1 MNETRSHS
9 PLRMLAVLL
18 LVLALFTACTSS
30 AQKAA
35 QQLELGRK
43 YLTEQNY
50 AEAVAAFTE
59 AIQLDPNNIDA
70 YMGRAEAYKALQKY
84 EEAADDY
91 STVIEKTADQPYT
104 QALAYQGRA
113 DLYEQT
119 EEWAKAESDY
129 SAILPLLDTEGA
141 KNAADD
147 ETRTELKKDV
157 LKRHA
162 AVCITMELFEKAS
175 ADYDTLEQLGEDV
188 SSARDALAALLPA
201 EAPDAENTLK
211 PAEDSAAEAE
221 LPAESEAN
229 AASAEEPV
237 ASSKEEQAA
246 SKQEEKPASS
256 AASSSASSAAS
267 SAASKQEQSAQSKAE
282 APASS
287 TTAPKG
293 NTLKTSNHTPVAV
306 GTMSVEYHSNQSNF
320 SGDDSYYTDAFLFD
334 LTNTGSA
341 PVTVWTEGMAPEFRI
356 ICNGQEISLTQY
368 GSNGHYVLHQPTS
381 EDDPGDYWEWVDND
395 SNVLAEGDEQS
406 IYLEVEKMPRSWKQC
421 TVVYSPVYAP
431 NTTVEFTIDNPW

>member
-50 AEAVAAFTE
+50 AEAVVAFTE

-84 EEAADDY
+84 EEATSDY

-129 SAILPLLDTEGA
+129 RALLPLLDTEGA

-147 ETRTELKKDV
+147 EARTELKKDV

-229 AASAEEPV
+229 AASE
-237 ASSKEEQAA
+237 
-246 SKQEEKPASS
+246 QEEKPASS

-293 NTLKTSNHTPVAV
+293 NALKASNHTPVAV
-306 GTMSVEYHSNQSNF
+306 GTMSVNYDSNMSNF
-320 SGDDSYYTDAFLFD
+320 SGDDSYYTDAFLFA

-356 ICNGQEISLTQY
+356 ICNGQEISLTQS

-406 IYLEVEKMPRSWKQC
+406 IYLEVEKMPRGWKQC

>member
-84 EEAADDY
+84 EEATSDY

-129 SAILPLLDTEGA
+129 RALLPLLDTEGA

-147 ETRTELKKDV
+147 AARTELKKDV

-229 AASAEEPV
+229 AASE
-237 ASSKEEQAA
+237 
-246 SKQEEKPASS
+246 QEEKPASS

-287 TTAPKG
+287 TTVPKG
-293 NTLKTSNHTPVAV
+293 NALKASNHTPVAV
-306 GTMSVEYHSNQSNF
+306 GTMSVKYDSNTSNF
-320 SGDDSYYTDAFLFD
+320 SGDDSYYTDAFLFA

-368 GSNGHYVLHQPTS
+368 GSNGHYVQHQPTS

-406 IYLEVEKMPRSWKQC
+406 IYLEVEKMPRGWKQC

>member
-59 AIQLDPNNIDA
+59 AIQLDPNSIDA

-84 EEAADDY
+84 EEATSDY

-119 EEWAKAESDY
+119 EELAKAESDY
-129 SAILPLLDTEGA
+129 RALLPLLDTEGA

-147 ETRTELKKDV
+147 EARTELKKDV

-211 PAEDSAAEAE
+211 PAEDSTAEAE

-229 AASAEEPV
+229 AASAEEPA

-267 SAASKQEQSAQSKAE
+267 SAAS
-282 APASS
+282 S

-293 NTLKTSNHTPVAV
+293 NTLKTSNHTPVTV

-395 SNVLAEGDEQS
+395 SNVLAEGDEQD

>member
-59 AIQLDPNNIDA
+59 AIQLGPNNIDA

-84 EEAADDY
+84 EEATSDY

-129 SAILPLLDTEGA
+129 RALLPLLDTEGA

-147 ETRTELKKDV
+147 EARTELKKDV

-188 SSARDALAALLPA
+188 SSARDALADLLPA

-229 AASAEEPV
+229 AASE
-237 ASSKEEQAA
+237 
-246 SKQEEKPASS
+246 QEEKPASS

-267 SAASKQEQSAQSKAE
+267 SAASKQKQSAQSKAE

-293 NTLKTSNHTPVAV
+293 NALKASNHTPVTV
-306 GTMSVEYHSNQSNF
+306 GTMSVMYDSNMSNF
-320 SGDDSYYTDAFLFD
+320 SGDDSYYTDAFLFA

-356 ICNGQEISLTQY
+356 ICNGQEISLTQS
-368 GSNGHYVLHQPTS
+368 GSNGHYVQHQPTS

-406 IYLEVEKMPRSWKQC
+406 IYLEVEKMPRGWKQC

>member
-1 MNETRSHS
+1 MNETQSHS

-84 EEAADDY
+84 EEATSDY

-129 SAILPLLDTEGA
+129 RALLPLLDTEGA

-147 ETRTELKKDV
+147 EARTELKKDV

-188 SSARDALAALLPA
+188 SSARDALADLLPA
-201 EAPDAENTLK
+201 EAPDTENTLK

-246 SKQEEKPASS
+246 SEQEEKPASS

-267 SAASKQEQSAQSKAE
+267 SAAS
-282 APASS
+282 S

-293 NTLKTSNHTPVAV
+293 NTLKTSNHTPVTV

>member
-84 EEAADDY
+84 EEATSDY

-129 SAILPLLDTEGA
+129 RALLPLLDTEGA

-147 ETRTELKKDV
+147 EARTELKKDV

-188 SSARDALAALLPA
+188 SSARDALADLLPA

-229 AASAEEPV
+229 AASE
-237 ASSKEEQAA
+237 
-246 SKQEEKPASS
+246 QEEKPASS

-267 SAASKQEQSAQSKAE
+267 SAASKQEQPAQSKAE

-287 TTAPKG
+287 TTVPKG
-293 NTLKTSNHTPVAV
+293 NALKASNHTPVAV
-306 GTMSVEYHSNQSNF
+306 GTMSVKYDSNTSNF
-320 SGDDSYYTDAFLFD
+320 SGDDSYYTDAFLFA

-356 ICNGQEISLTQY
+356 ICNGQEISLTQS
-368 GSNGHYVLHQPTS
+368 GSNGHYVQHQPTS

-406 IYLEVEKMPRSWKQC
+406 IYLEVEKMPRGWKQC

>member
-1 MNETRSHS
+1 
-9 PLRMLAVLL
+9 
-18 LVLALFTACTSS
+18 
-30 AQKAA
+30 
-35 QQLELGRK
+35 
-43 YLTEQNY
+43 
-50 AEAVAAFTE
+50 
-59 AIQLDPNNIDA
+59 
-70 YMGRAEAYKALQKY
+70 
-84 EEAADDY
+84 
-91 STVIEKTADQPYT
+91 
-104 QALAYQGRA
+104 
-113 DLYEQT
+113 
-119 EEWAKAESDY
+119 
-129 SAILPLLDTEGA
+129 
-141 KNAADD
+141 
-147 ETRTELKKDV
+147 
-157 LKRHA
+157 
-162 AVCITMELFEKAS
+162 MELFEKAS

-188 SSARDALAALLPA
+188 SSARDALADLLPA

-246 SKQEEKPASS
+246 SEQKEKPASS

-267 SAASKQEQSAQSKAE
+267 SAAS
-282 APASS
+282 S

-293 NTLKTSNHTPVAV
+293 NTLKTSNHTPVTV

-320 SGDDSYYTDAFLFD
+320 SGGDSYYTDAFLFD

-395 SNVLAEGDEQS
+395 SNVLAEGDEQD

>member
-43 YLTEQNY
+43 CLTEQNY

-84 EEAADDY
+84 EEATSDY

-129 SAILPLLDTEGA
+129 RALLPLLDTEGA

-147 ETRTELKKDV
+147 EARTELKKDV

-229 AASAEEPV
+229 AASE
-237 ASSKEEQAA
+237 
-246 SKQEEKPASS
+246 QEEKPASS

-287 TTAPKG
+287 TTVPKG
-293 NTLKTSNHTPVAV
+293 NALKASNHTPVTV
-306 GTMSVEYHSNQSNF
+306 GTMSVMYDSNMSNF
-320 SGDDSYYTDAFLFD
+320 SGDDSYYTDAFLFA

-356 ICNGQEISLTQY
+356 ICNGQEISLTQS
-368 GSNGHYVLHQPTS
+368 GSNGHYVQHQPTS

-406 IYLEVEKMPRSWKQC
+406 IYLEVEKMPRGWKQC

>member
-50 AEAVAAFTE
+50 AEAVVAFTE

-84 EEAADDY
+84 EEATSDY

-129 SAILPLLDTEGA
+129 RALLPLLDTEGA

-147 ETRTELKKDV
+147 EARTELKKDV

-229 AASAEEPV
+229 AASE
-237 ASSKEEQAA
+237 
-246 SKQEEKPASS
+246 QEEKP
-256 AASSSASSAAS
+256 ASSAAS

-287 TTAPKG
+287 TTVPKG
-293 NTLKTSNHTPVAV
+293 NVLKASNHTPVTV
-306 GTMSVEYHSNQSNF
+306 GTMSVEYDSNMSNF
-320 SGDDSYYTDAFLFD
+320 SGDDSYYTDAFLFA

-356 ICNGQEISLTQY
+356 ICNGQEISLTQS
-368 GSNGHYVLHQPTS
+368 GSNGHYVQHQPTS

-406 IYLEVEKMPRSWKQC
+406 IYLEVEKMPRGWKQC

>member
-50 AEAVAAFTE
+50 AEAVVAFTE

-84 EEAADDY
+84 EEATSDY

-129 SAILPLLDTEGA
+129 RALLPLLDTEGA

-147 ETRTELKKDV
+147 AARTELKKDV

-229 AASAEEPV
+229 AASE
-237 ASSKEEQAA
+237 
-246 SKQEEKPASS
+246 QEEKPASS
-256 AASSSASSAAS
+256 AASSSASSAVS

-287 TTAPKG
+287 TTVPKG
-293 NTLKTSNHTPVAV
+293 NALKASNHTPVTV
-306 GTMSVEYHSNQSNF
+306 GTMSVMYDSNMSNF
-320 SGDDSYYTDAFLFD
+320 SGDDSYYTDAFLFA

-356 ICNGQEISLTQY
+356 ICNGQEISLTQS
-368 GSNGHYVLHQPTS
+368 GSNGHYVQHQPTS

-406 IYLEVEKMPRSWKQC
+406 IYLEVEKMPRGWKQC

>member
-84 EEAADDY
+84 EEATSDY

-129 SAILPLLDTEGA
+129 RALLPLLDTEGA

-147 ETRTELKKDV
+147 EARTELKKDV

-229 AASAEEPV
+229 AAS
-237 ASSKEEQAA
+237 EQ
-246 SKQEEKPASS
+246 KEKPASS

-293 NTLKTSNHTPVAV
+293 NALKASNHTPVAV
-306 GTMSVEYHSNQSNF
+306 GTMSVKYDSNMSNF
-320 SGDDSYYTDAFLFD
+320 SGDDSYYTDAFLFA

-356 ICNGQEISLTQY
+356 ICNGQEISLTQS
-368 GSNGHYVLHQPTS
+368 GSNGHYVQHQPTS

-406 IYLEVEKMPRSWKQC
+406 IYLEVEKMPRGWKQC

>member
-50 AEAVAAFTE
+50 AEAVVAFTE

-84 EEAADDY
+84 EEATSDY

-129 SAILPLLDTEGA
+129 RALLPLLDTEGA

-147 ETRTELKKDV
+147 EARTELKKDV

-229 AASAEEPV
+229 AAS
-237 ASSKEEQAA
+237 EQ
-246 SKQEEKPASS
+246 KEKPASS

-293 NTLKTSNHTPVAV
+293 NALKASNHTPVAV
-306 GTMSVEYHSNQSNF
+306 GTMSVNYDSNMSNF
-320 SGDDSYYTDAFLFD
+320 SGDDSYYTDAFLFA

-356 ICNGQEISLTQY
+356 ICNGQEISLTQS
-368 GSNGHYVLHQPTS
+368 GSNGHYVQHQPTS

-406 IYLEVEKMPRSWKQC
+406 IYLEVEKMPRGWKQC

>member
-50 AEAVAAFTE
+50 AEAVVAFTE

-91 STVIEKTADQPYT
+91 STVIEKTTDQPYT

-129 SAILPLLDTEGA
+129 RALLPLLDTEGA

-147 ETRTELKKDV
+147 EARTELKKDV

-229 AASAEEPV
+229 AAS
-237 ASSKEEQAA
+237 EQ
-246 SKQEEKPASS
+246 KEKPASS

-293 NTLKTSNHTPVAV
+293 NALKASNHTPVAV
-306 GTMSVEYHSNQSNF
+306 GTMSVNYDSNMSNF
-320 SGDDSYYTDAFLFD
+320 SGDDSYYTDAFLFA

-356 ICNGQEISLTQY
+356 ICNGQEISLTQS
-368 GSNGHYVLHQPTS
+368 GSNGHYVQHQPTS

-406 IYLEVEKMPRSWKQC
+406 IYLEVEKMPRNWKQC

>member
-35 QQLELGRK
+35 QRLELGRK

-84 EEAADDY
+84 EEATSDY

-129 SAILPLLDTEGA
+129 RALLPLLDTEGA

-147 ETRTELKKDV
+147 EARTELKKDV
-157 LKRHA
+157 LKCHA

-201 EAPDAENTLK
+201 EAPDTENTLK

-229 AASAEEPV
+229 AASE
-237 ASSKEEQAA
+237 
-246 SKQEEKPASS
+246 QEEKPASS

-293 NTLKTSNHTPVAV
+293 NALKASNHTPVAV
-306 GTMSVEYHSNQSNF
+306 GTMSVKYDSNTSNF
-320 SGDDSYYTDAFLFD
+320 SGDDSYYTDAFLFA

-368 GSNGHYVLHQPTS
+368 GSNGHYVQHQPTS

-406 IYLEVEKMPRSWKQC
+406 IYLEVEKMPRGWKQC

>member
-84 EEAADDY
+84 EEATSDY
-91 STVIEKTADQPYT
+91 STVIEKTTDQPYT

-129 SAILPLLDTEGA
+129 RALLPLLDTEGA

-147 ETRTELKKDV
+147 EARTELKKDV

-188 SSARDALAALLPA
+188 SSARDSLVALLPA
-201 EAPDAENTLK
+201 EAPDTENTLK

-229 AASAEEPV
+229 AASE
-237 ASSKEEQAA
+237 
-246 SKQEEKPASS
+246 QEEKPASS

-267 SAASKQEQSAQSKAE
+267 SAASKQKQSAQSKAE

-293 NTLKTSNHTPVAV
+293 NALKASNHTPVAV
-306 GTMSVEYHSNQSNF
+306 GTMSVKYDSNTSNF
-320 SGDDSYYTDAFLFD
+320 SGDDSYYTDAFLFA

-356 ICNGQEISLTQY
+356 ICNGQEISLTQS
-368 GSNGHYVLHQPTS
+368 GSNGHYVQHQPTS
-381 EDDPGDYWEWVDND
+381 EDDPDDYWEWVDND

-406 IYLEVEKMPRSWKQC
+406 IYLEVEKMPRGWKQC

>member
-50 AEAVAAFTE
+50 AEAVVAFTE

-84 EEAADDY
+84 EEATSDY

-129 SAILPLLDTEGA
+129 RALLPLLDTEGA

-147 ETRTELKKDV
+147 EARTELKKDV

-229 AASAEEPV
+229 AASE
-237 ASSKEEQAA
+237 
-246 SKQEEKPASS
+246 QEEKPASS

-267 SAASKQEQSAQSKAE
+267 SAASKQERSAQSKAE

-293 NTLKTSNHTPVAV
+293 NALKASNHTPVAV
-306 GTMSVEYHSNQSNF
+306 GTMSVKYDSNTSNF
-320 SGDDSYYTDAFLFD
+320 SGDDSYYTDAFLFA

-368 GSNGHYVLHQPTS
+368 GSNGHYVQHQPTS

-406 IYLEVEKMPRSWKQC
+406 IYLEVEKMPRGWKQC

>member
-50 AEAVAAFTE
+50 AEAVVAFTE

-91 STVIEKTADQPYT
+91 STVIEKTTNQPYT

-129 SAILPLLDTEGA
+129 RALLPLLDTEGA

-147 ETRTELKKDV
+147 EARTELKKDV

-229 AASAEEPV
+229 AASE
-237 ASSKEEQAA
+237 
-246 SKQEEKPASS
+246 QEEKPASS

>member
-84 EEAADDY
+84 EEATSDY

-129 SAILPLLDTEGA
+129 RALLPLLDTEGA

-147 ETRTELKKDV
+147 EARTELKKDV

-188 SSARDALAALLPA
+188 SSARDALADLLPA

-229 AASAEEPV
+229 AASE
-237 ASSKEEQAA
+237 
-246 SKQEEKPASS
+246 QEEKPASS

-293 NTLKTSNHTPVAV
+293 NALKASNHTPVAV
-306 GTMSVEYHSNQSNF
+306 GTMSVKYDSNMSNF

-356 ICNGQEISLTQY
+356 ICNGQEISLTQS
-368 GSNGHYVLHQPTS
+368 GSNGHYVQHQPTS

-406 IYLEVEKMPRSWKQC
+406 IYLEVEKMPRGWKQC

>member
-84 EEAADDY
+84 EEATSDY

-129 SAILPLLDTEGA
+129 RALLPLLDTEGA

-147 ETRTELKKDV
+147 EARTELKKDV

-162 AVCITMELFEKAS
+162 AVCIMMELFEKAS

-188 SSARDALAALLPA
+188 SSARDALADLLPA

-229 AASAEEPV
+229 AASE
-237 ASSKEEQAA
+237 
-246 SKQEEKPASS
+246 QEEKPASS

-267 SAASKQEQSAQSKAE
+267 SAASKQEQPAQSKAE

-287 TTAPKG
+287 TTVPKG
-293 NTLKTSNHTPVAV
+293 NALKASNHTPVAV
-306 GTMSVEYHSNQSNF
+306 GTMSVKYDSNMSNF
-320 SGDDSYYTDAFLFD
+320 SGDDSYYTDAFLFA

-368 GSNGHYVLHQPTS
+368 GSNGHYVQHQPTS

-406 IYLEVEKMPRSWKQC
+406 IYLEVEKMPRGWKQC

>member
-30 AQKAA
+30 SQKAA

-43 YLTEQNY
+43 YLTEHNY

-70 YMGRAEAYKALQKY
+70 YMGRAEAYKALQKA
-84 EEAADDY
+84 EEATSDY

-104 QALAYQGRA
+104 QALAFQGRA

-129 SAILPLLDTEGA
+129 RALLPLLDTEGA

-147 ETRTELKKDV
+147 EARTELKKDV

-211 PAEDSAAEAE
+211 PAEDSTAEAE

-229 AASAEEPV
+229 AASAEEPA
-237 ASSKEEQAA
+237 ASSNEEQAA

-267 SAASKQEQSAQSKAE
+267 SAD
-282 APASS
+282 SS

-293 NTLKTSNHTPVAV
+293 NTLKTSNHTPVTV
-306 GTMSVEYHSNQSNF
+306 GTMSVEYHSNRSNF
-320 SGDDSYYTDAFLFD
+320 SGGDSYYTDAFLFD

-368 GSNGHYVLHQPTS
+368 GSNGHYVQHQSTG

-406 IYLEVEKMPRSWKQC
+406 IYLEVEKMPRGWKQC

>member
-84 EEAADDY
+84 EEATSDY

-129 SAILPLLDTEGA
+129 RALLPLLDTEGA

-147 ETRTELKKDV
+147 EARTELKKDV

-229 AASAEEPV
+229 AASE
-237 ASSKEEQAA
+237 
-246 SKQEEKPASS
+246 QEEKPASS

-267 SAASKQEQSAQSKAE
+267 SAASNQEQSAQSKAE

-293 NTLKTSNHTPVAV
+293 NALKASNHTPVTV
-306 GTMSVEYHSNQSNF
+306 GTMSVMYDSNMSNF
-320 SGDDSYYTDAFLFD
+320 SGDDSYYTDAFLFA

-356 ICNGQEISLTQY
+356 ICNGQEISLTQS
-368 GSNGHYVLHQPTS
+368 GSNGHYVQHQPTS

-406 IYLEVEKMPRSWKQC
+406 IYLEVEKMPRGWKQC

>member
-50 AEAVAAFTE
+50 AEAVVAFTE

-84 EEAADDY
+84 EEATSDY

-129 SAILPLLDTEGA
+129 RALLPLLDTEGA

-147 ETRTELKKDV
+147 AARTELKKDV

-229 AASAEEPV
+229 AASE
-237 ASSKEEQAA
+237 
-246 SKQEEKPASS
+246 QEEKP
-256 AASSSASSAAS
+256 ASSAAS

-287 TTAPKG
+287 TTVPKG
-293 NTLKTSNHTPVAV
+293 NVLKASNHTPVAV
-306 GTMSVEYHSNQSNF
+306 GTMSVEYDSNMSNF

-356 ICNGQEISLTQY
+356 ICNGQEISLTQS
-368 GSNGHYVLHQPTS
+368 GSNGHYVQHQPTS

-406 IYLEVEKMPRSWKQC
+406 IYLEVEKMPRGWKQC

>member
-50 AEAVAAFTE
+50 AEAVVAFTE

-84 EEAADDY
+84 EEATSDY

-129 SAILPLLDTEGA
+129 RALLPLLDTEGA

-147 ETRTELKKDV
+147 AARTELKKDV
-157 LKRHA
+157 LKCHA

-229 AASAEEPV
+229 AASE
-237 ASSKEEQAA
+237 
-246 SKQEEKPASS
+246 QEEKPASS
-256 AASSSASSAAS
+256 ATSSSASSAAS

-287 TTAPKG
+287 TTVPKG
-293 NTLKTSNHTPVAV
+293 NALKASNHTPVIV
-306 GTMSVEYHSNQSNF
+306 GTMSVMYDSNMSNF
-320 SGDDSYYTDAFLFD
+320 SGDDSYYTDAFLFA

-356 ICNGQEISLTQY
+356 ICNGQEISLTQS
-368 GSNGHYVLHQPTS
+368 GSNGHYVQHQPTS

-406 IYLEVEKMPRSWKQC
+406 IYLEVEKMPRGWKQC

>member
-59 AIQLDPNNIDA
+59 AIQLDPNSIDA

-84 EEAADDY
+84 EEATSDY

-188 SSARDALAALLPA
+188 SSARDALATLLPA

-229 AASAEEPV
+229 AAS
-237 ASSKEEQAA
+237 EQ
-246 SKQEEKPASS
+246 KEKPASS

-293 NTLKTSNHTPVAV
+293 NALKASNHTPVTV
-306 GTMSVEYHSNQSNF
+306 GTMSVMYDSNMSNF

-356 ICNGQEISLTQY
+356 ICNGQEISLTQS
-368 GSNGHYVLHQPTS
+368 GSNGHYVQHQPTS

-406 IYLEVEKMPRSWKQC
+406 IYLEVEKMPRGWKQC

>member
-50 AEAVAAFTE
+50 AEAVVAFTE

-91 STVIEKTADQPYT
+91 STVIEKTTDQPYT

-147 ETRTELKKDV
+147 EARTELKKDV

-201 EAPDAENTLK
+201 EAPDAENTLN

-229 AASAEEPV
+229 AAS
-237 ASSKEEQAA
+237 EQ
-246 SKQEEKPASS
+246 KEKPASS

-293 NTLKTSNHTPVAV
+293 NALKASNHTPVAV
-306 GTMSVEYHSNQSNF
+306 GTMSVNYDSNMSNF
-320 SGDDSYYTDAFLFD
+320 SGDDSYYTDAFLFA

-356 ICNGQEISLTQY
+356 ICNGQEISLTQS
-368 GSNGHYVLHQPTS
+368 GSNGHYVQHQPTS

-406 IYLEVEKMPRSWKQC
+406 IYLEVEKMPRNWKQC

>member
-50 AEAVAAFTE
+50 AEAVVAFTE

-84 EEAADDY
+84 EEATSDY

-147 ETRTELKKDV
+147 EARTELKKDV

-229 AASAEEPV
+229 AASE
-237 ASSKEEQAA
+237 
-246 SKQEEKPASS
+246 QEEKPASS

-293 NTLKTSNHTPVAV
+293 NALKASNHTPVTV
-306 GTMSVEYHSNQSNF
+306 GTMSVMYDSNMSNF

-356 ICNGQEISLTQY
+356 ICNGQEISLTQS
-368 GSNGHYVLHQPTS
+368 GSNGHYVQHQPTS

-406 IYLEVEKMPRSWKQC
+406 IYLEVEKMPRNWKQC

>member
-84 EEAADDY
+84 EEATSDY

-119 EEWAKAESDY
+119 EEWAKAECDY
-129 SAILPLLDTEGA
+129 RALLPLLDTEGA

-147 ETRTELKKDV
+147 EARTELKKDV

-188 SSARDALAALLPA
+188 SSARDSLAALLPA
-201 EAPDAENTLK
+201 EAPDTENTLK

-229 AASAEEPV
+229 AASE
-237 ASSKEEQAA
+237 
-246 SKQEEKPASS
+246 QEEKPASS

-267 SAASKQEQSAQSKAE
+267 SAASKQKQSAQSKAE

-293 NTLKTSNHTPVAV
+293 NALKASNHTPVAV
-306 GTMSVEYHSNQSNF
+306 GTMSVKYDSNTSNF
-320 SGDDSYYTDAFLFD
+320 SGDDSYYTDAFLFA

-368 GSNGHYVLHQPTS
+368 GSNGHYVQHQPTS

-406 IYLEVEKMPRSWKQC
+406 IYLEVEKMPRGWKQC

>member
-84 EEAADDY
+84 EEATSDY

-129 SAILPLLDTEGA
+129 RALLPLLDTEGA

-147 ETRTELKKDV
+147 EARTELKKDV

-188 SSARDALAALLPA
+188 SSARDSLVALLPA
-201 EAPDAENTLK
+201 EAPDTENTLK

-229 AASAEEPV
+229 AASE
-237 ASSKEEQAA
+237 
-246 SKQEEKPASS
+246 QEEKPASS

-267 SAASKQEQSAQSKAE
+267 SAASKQKQSAQSKAE

-293 NTLKTSNHTPVAV
+293 NALKASNHTPVAV
-306 GTMSVEYHSNQSNF
+306 GTMSVKYDSNTSNF
-320 SGDDSYYTDAFLFD
+320 SGDDSYYTDAFLFA

-356 ICNGQEISLTQY
+356 ICNGQEISLTQS
-368 GSNGHYVLHQPTS
+368 GSNGHYVQHQPTS
-381 EDDPGDYWEWVDND
+381 EDDPDDYWEWVDND

-406 IYLEVEKMPRSWKQC
+406 IYLEVEKMPRGWKQC

>member
-50 AEAVAAFTE
+50 AEAVVAFTE

-91 STVIEKTADQPYT
+91 STVIEKTTDQPYT

-129 SAILPLLDTEGA
+129 RALLPLLDTEGA

-147 ETRTELKKDV
+147 EARTELKKDV

-162 AVCITMELFEKAS
+162 AVCIPMDLFEKAS

-229 AASAEEPV
+229 AASE
-237 ASSKEEQAA
+237 
-246 SKQEEKPASS
+246 QEEKPASS

-293 NTLKTSNHTPVAV
+293 NALKASNHTPVTV
-306 GTMSVEYHSNQSNF
+306 GTMSVMYDSNMSNF

-356 ICNGQEISLTQY
+356 ICNGQEISLTQS
-368 GSNGHYVLHQPTS
+368 GSNGHYVQHQPTS

-406 IYLEVEKMPRSWKQC
+406 IYLEVEKMPRGWKQC

>member
-43 YLTEQNY
+43 YLTEQSY

-59 AIQLDPNNIDA
+59 AIQLDPNSIDA

-84 EEAADDY
+84 EEATSDY

-129 SAILPLLDTEGA
+129 RALLPLLDTEGA

-147 ETRTELKKDV
+147 EARTELKKDV

-221 LPAESEAN
+221 LPAESEVN
-229 AASAEEPV
+229 AASE
-237 ASSKEEQAA
+237 
-246 SKQEEKPASS
+246 QEEKPASS

-293 NTLKTSNHTPVAV
+293 NALKASNHTPVTV
-306 GTMSVEYHSNQSNF
+306 GTMSVMYDSNMSNF
-320 SGDDSYYTDAFLFD
+320 SGDDSYYTDAFLFA

-356 ICNGQEISLTQY
+356 ICNGQEISLTQS
-368 GSNGHYVLHQPTS
+368 GSNGHYVQHQPTS

-406 IYLEVEKMPRSWKQC
+406 IYLEVEKMPRGWKQC

>member
-50 AEAVAAFTE
+50 AEAVVAFTE

-84 EEAADDY
+84 EEATSDY

-129 SAILPLLDTEGA
+129 RALLPLLDTEGA

-147 ETRTELKKDV
+147 EARTELKKDV

-229 AASAEEPV
+229 AASE
-237 ASSKEEQAA
+237 
-246 SKQEEKPASS
+246 QEEKPASS

-293 NTLKTSNHTPVAV
+293 NALKASNHTPVTV
-306 GTMSVEYHSNQSNF
+306 GTMSVMYDSNMSNF
-320 SGDDSYYTDAFLFD
+320 SGDDSYYTDAFLFA

-356 ICNGQEISLTQY
+356 ICNGQEISLTQS
-368 GSNGHYVLHQPTS
+368 GSNGHYVQHQPTS

-406 IYLEVEKMPRSWKQC
+406 IYLEVEKMPRGWKQC

>member
-84 EEAADDY
+84 EEATSDY

-129 SAILPLLDTEGA
+129 RALLPLLDTEGA

-147 ETRTELKKDV
+147 EARTELKKDV

-188 SSARDALAALLPA
+188 SSARDALADLLPA

-229 AASAEEPV
+229 AASE
-237 ASSKEEQAA
+237 
-246 SKQEEKPASS
+246 QEEKPASS

-287 TTAPKG
+287 TTVPKG
-293 NTLKTSNHTPVAV
+293 NALKASNHTPVAV
-306 GTMSVEYHSNQSNF
+306 GTMSVKYDSNTSNF
-320 SGDDSYYTDAFLFD
+320 SGDDSYYTDAFLFA

-356 ICNGQEISLTQY
+356 ICNGQEISLTQS
-368 GSNGHYVLHQPTS
+368 GSNGHYVQHQPTS

-406 IYLEVEKMPRSWKQC
+406 IYLEVEKMPRGWKQC

>member
-84 EEAADDY
+84 EEATSDY

-129 SAILPLLDTEGA
+129 RALLPLLDTEGA

-147 ETRTELKKDV
+147 AARTELKKDV

-229 AASAEEPV
+229 AASE
-237 ASSKEEQAA
+237 
-246 SKQEEKPASS
+246 QEEKPASS

-293 NTLKTSNHTPVAV
+293 NALKASNHTPVAV
-306 GTMSVEYHSNQSNF
+306 GTMSVKYDSNTSNF
-320 SGDDSYYTDAFLFD
+320 SGDDSYYTDAFLFA

-356 ICNGQEISLTQY
+356 ICNGQEISLTQS
-368 GSNGHYVLHQPTS
+368 GSNGHYVQHQPTS

-406 IYLEVEKMPRSWKQC
+406 IYLEVEKMPRGWKQC

>member
-50 AEAVAAFTE
+50 AEAVVAFTE

-84 EEAADDY
+84 EEATSDY

-129 SAILPLLDTEGA
+129 RALLPLLDTEGA

-147 ETRTELKKDV
+147 AARTELKKDV

-229 AASAEEPV
+229 AASE
-237 ASSKEEQAA
+237 
-246 SKQEEKPASS
+246 QEEKPASS

-293 NTLKTSNHTPVAV
+293 NALKASNHTPVAV
-306 GTMSVEYHSNQSNF
+306 GTMSVKYDSNTSNF
-320 SGDDSYYTDAFLFD
+320 SGDDSYYTDAFLFA

-356 ICNGQEISLTQY
+356 ICNGQEISLTQS
-368 GSNGHYVLHQPTS
+368 GSNGHYVQHQPTS

-406 IYLEVEKMPRSWKQC
+406 IYLEVEKMPRGWKQC

>member
-50 AEAVAAFTE
+50 AEAVVAFTE

-84 EEAADDY
+84 EEATSDY

-129 SAILPLLDTEGA
+129 RALLPLLDTEGA

-147 ETRTELKKDV
+147 EARTELKKDV

-188 SSARDALAALLPA
+188 SSARDALADLLPA

-229 AASAEEPV
+229 AAS
-237 ASSKEEQAA
+237 EQ
-246 SKQEEKPASS
+246 KEKPASS

-267 SAASKQEQSAQSKAE
+267 SAASKQKQSAQSKAE

-287 TTAPKG
+287 TTVPKG
-293 NTLKTSNHTPVAV
+293 NVLKASNHTPVTV
-306 GTMSVEYHSNQSNF
+306 GTMSVEYHSNRSNF
-320 SGDDSYYTDAFLFD
+320 SGGDSYYTDAFLFD

-368 GSNGHYVLHQPTS
+368 GSNGHYVQHQPTS

-406 IYLEVEKMPRSWKQC
+406 IYLEVEKMPRGWKQC

>member
-50 AEAVAAFTE
+50 AEAVVAFTE

-84 EEAADDY
+84 EEATSDY

-119 EEWAKAESDY
+119 EEWSKAESDY
-129 SAILPLLDTEGA
+129 RALLPLLDTEGA

-147 ETRTELKKDV
+147 EARTELKKDV

-229 AASAEEPV
+229 AASE
-237 ASSKEEQAA
+237 
-246 SKQEEKPASS
+246 QEEKPASS

-287 TTAPKG
+287 TTVPKG
-293 NTLKTSNHTPVAV
+293 NVLKASNHTPVAV
-306 GTMSVEYHSNQSNF
+306 GTMSVEYDSNMSNF
-320 SGDDSYYTDAFLFD
+320 SGDDSYYTDAFLFA

-356 ICNGQEISLTQY
+356 ICNGQEISLTQS
-368 GSNGHYVLHQPTS
+368 GSNGHYVQHQPTS

-406 IYLEVEKMPRSWKQC
+406 IYLEVEKMPRGWKQC

>member
-50 AEAVAAFTE
+50 AEAVVAFTE

-84 EEAADDY
+84 EEATSDY

-129 SAILPLLDTEGA
+129 RALLPLLDTEGA

-147 ETRTELKKDV
+147 EARTELKKDV

-229 AASAEEPV
+229 AASE
-237 ASSKEEQAA
+237 
-246 SKQEEKPASS
+246 QEEKPASS

-293 NTLKTSNHTPVAV
+293 NVLKASNHTPVAV
-306 GTMSVEYHSNQSNF
+306 GTMSVEYDSNMSNF

-356 ICNGQEISLTQY
+356 ICNGQEISLTQS
-368 GSNGHYVLHQPTS
+368 GSNGHYVQHQPTS

-406 IYLEVEKMPRSWKQC
+406 IYLEVEKMPRGWKQC

>member
-129 SAILPLLDTEGA
+129 RALLPLLDTEGA

-147 ETRTELKKDV
+147 AARTELKKDV

-229 AASAEEPV
+229 AASE
-237 ASSKEEQAA
+237 
-246 SKQEEKPASS
+246 QEEKPASS

-287 TTAPKG
+287 TTVPKG
-293 NTLKTSNHTPVAV
+293 NALKASNHTPVTV
-306 GTMSVEYHSNQSNF
+306 GTMSVMYDSNMSNF
-320 SGDDSYYTDAFLFD
+320 SGDDSYYTDAFLFA

-356 ICNGQEISLTQY
+356 ICNGQEISLTQS
-368 GSNGHYVLHQPTS
+368 GSNGHYVQHQPTS

-406 IYLEVEKMPRSWKQC
+406 IYLEVEKMPRGWKQC

>member
-50 AEAVAAFTE
+50 AEAVVAFTE

-84 EEAADDY
+84 EEATSDY

-129 SAILPLLDTEGA
+129 RALLPLLDTEGA

-147 ETRTELKKDV
+147 AARTELKKDV

-201 EAPDAENTLK
+201 EAPDTENTLK

-229 AASAEEPV
+229 AASE
-237 ASSKEEQAA
+237 
-246 SKQEEKPASS
+246 QEEKP
-256 AASSSASSAAS
+256 ASSAAS

-293 NTLKTSNHTPVAV
+293 NVLKASNHTPVAV
-306 GTMSVEYHSNQSNF
+306 GTMSVEYDSNMSNF
-320 SGDDSYYTDAFLFD
+320 SGDDSYYTDAFLFA

-356 ICNGQEISLTQY
+356 ICNGQEISLTQS
-368 GSNGHYVLHQPTS
+368 GSNGHYVQHQPTS

-406 IYLEVEKMPRSWKQC
+406 IYLEVEKMPRGWKQC

-431 NTTVEFTIDNPW
+431 NTTIEFTIDNPW